1 MQKLYKTIWEIPQ
14 KNLMD
19 LAIGR
24 GPYIC
29 QSQSLN
35 LYMANPNSQKMS
47 AMQIY
52 AWKNG
57 LKTGQYYFRSRPARD
72 AIKFTVNVDMLLQ
85 AADKGQANQILE
97 VLNSDNAEANLA
109 RKRKRTEKPVS
120 EQEQKRPI
128 QAPVNVPVKATVAAL
143 V

>member
-1 MQKLYKTIWEIPQ
+1 
-14 KNLMD
+14 
-19 LAIGR
+19 
-24 GPYIC
+24 
-29 QSQSLN
+29 
-35 LYMANPNSQKMS
+35 
-47 AMQIY
+47 
-52 AWKNG
+52 
-57 LKTGQYYFRSRPARD
+57 
-72 AIKFTVNVDMLLQ
+72 MLLQ

-128 QAPVNVPVKATVAAL
+128 QAPVNAPVKATVAAL